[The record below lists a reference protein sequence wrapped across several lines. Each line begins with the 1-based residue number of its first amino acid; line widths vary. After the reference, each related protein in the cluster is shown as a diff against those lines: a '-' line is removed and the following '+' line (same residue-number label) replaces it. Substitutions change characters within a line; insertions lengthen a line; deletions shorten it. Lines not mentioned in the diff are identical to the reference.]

1 MGPDP
6 HKEFYSVEIR
16 DDVVGAAAAGDPEA
30 FRALYDALA
39 PRVLRYLRSRGVEDP
54 EGMVSEVFL
63 AVHPRL
69 AGLSGG
75 SAGLRTLVFS
85 VAHARAV
92 DDARRRSRRPTSLSY
107 DPEYD
112 DRVTGSAEQL
122 AVQSLEAER
131 AIELMQELN
140 DDQRTV
146 VTLRI
151 IGDLSLEQTA
161 EVTGKTVASV
171 KQLQRRGLVRL
182 RALMAATEV
191 AR

>member
-1 MGPDP
+1 MGTRPL
-6 HKEFYSVEIR
+6 EERASVDIG
-16 DDVVGAAAAGDPEA
+16 DDTVRGAVAGDPDA
-30 FRALYDALA
+30 FRDVYDALA
-39 PRVLRYLRSRGVEDP
+39 PRVLGYLRSRGVEDP

-69 AGLSGG
+69 PDLTGG

-92 DDARRRSRRPTSLSY
+92 DDARRRSRRPVSHSY

-112 DRVTGSAEQL
+112 DRITGSAEQV
-122 AVQSLEAER
+122 AVASIEAGR
-131 AIELMQELN
+131 AVALMRHLN
-140 DDQRTV
+140 EDQRAV

-161 EVTGKTVASV
+161 EVTGKTVAAV
-171 KQLQRRGLVRL
+171 KQLQRRGLLRL
-182 RALMAATEV
+182 RSLMASPEV

>member
-1 MGPDP
+1 MDLDNDTVR
-6 HKEFYSVEIR
+6 EAVS
-16 DDVVGAAAAGDPEA
+16 GDPDA
-30 FRALYDALA
+30 FRDVYDALA
-39 PRVLRYLRSRGVEDP
+39 PRVLGYLRSRGVEDP

-69 AGLSGG
+69 PGLTGG

-92 DDARRRSRRPTSLSY
+92 DDARRRSRRPASFSY

-112 DRVTGSAEQL
+112 DRVTGSAEQV
-122 AVQSLEAER
+122 AVASLEAER
-131 AIELMQELN
+131 AIALMQHLN
-140 DDQRTV
+140 EDQKTV

-151 IGDLSLEQTA
+151 IGDLTLEQTA
-161 EVTGKTVASV
+161 EVTGKTVAAV
-171 KQLQRRGLVRL
+171 KQLQRRGLLRL
-182 RALMAATEV
+182 RSLMATPEV

>member
-1 MGPDP
+1 M
-6 HKEFYSVEIR
+6 ELR
-16 DDVVGAAAAGDPEA
+16 DDIVRAAVSGDPDA
-30 FRALYDALA
+30 FRQVYESLS
-39 PRVLRYLRSRGVEDP
+39 PRVLGYLRSRGVEDP

-69 AGLSGG
+69 PALSGG

-92 DDARRRSRRPTSLSY
+92 DDARRRSRRPASFSY
-107 DPEYD
+107 EPEYD

-131 AIELMQELN
+131 AMELMRELN
-140 DDQRTV
+140 EDQRAV

-151 IGDLSLEQTA
+151 VGDLSLEQTA
-161 EVTGKTVASV
+161 QVTGKTVAAV

-182 RALMAATEV
+182 RSLMSAPEV
-191 AR
+191 AQ

>member
-1 MGPDP
+1 MELPDDI
-6 HKEFYSVEIR
+6 VR
-16 DDVVGAAAAGDPEA
+16 GAVSGDPDA
-30 FRALYDALA
+30 FRQVYDAMS
-39 PRVLRYLRSRGVEDP
+39 PRILGYLRSRGVEDP

-69 AGLSGG
+69 PELTGG
-75 SAGLRTLVFS
+75 PSGLRTLVFS

-92 DDARRRSRRPTSLSY
+92 DDARRRSRRPASFPY
-107 DPEYD
+107 EPEYD
-112 DRVTGSAEQL
+112 DRTTGSAEQH
-122 AVQSLEAER
+122 AVDSLEAER
-131 AIELMQELN
+131 AVALMRQLN

-151 IGDLSLEQTA
+151 MGDLSLEETA

-182 RALMAATEV
+182 RTLMSAPEV

>member
-1 MGPDP
+1 M
-6 HKEFYSVEIR
+6 EIS
-16 DDVVGAAAAGDPEA
+16 DDTVGAAVAGDPEA
-30 FRALYDALA
+30 FRAVYDALA
-39 PRVLRYLRSRGVEDP
+39 PRVLGYLQSRGVEDP

-69 AGLSGG
+69 PQLTGG

-92 DDARRRSRRPTSLSY
+92 DDARRRARRPASFSY
-107 DPEYD
+107 DPEFD
-112 DRVTGSAEQL
+112 DRITGSAEQI
-122 AVQSLEAER
+122 AVRSIEAER
-131 AIELMQELN
+131 AVALMRHLN
-140 DDQRTV
+140 EDQRAV

-161 EVTGKTVASV
+161 EVTGKTIASV
-171 KQLQRRGLVRL
+171 KQLQRRGLERL
-182 RALMAATEV
+182 RTLMAATEV

>member
-1 MGPDP
+1 L
-6 HKEFYSVEIR
+6 ELY
-16 DDVVGAAAAGDPEA
+16 DDVVRAAVDGNADA
-30 FRALYDALA
+30 FRQVYDVLA
-39 PRVLRYLRSRGVEDP
+39 PRVLGYLRSRGVEDP
-54 EGMVSEVFL
+54 EGTVSEVFL

-69 AGLSGG
+69 PELTGG

-92 DDARRRSRRPTSLSY
+92 DDARRRARRPASFSY
-107 DPEYD
+107 EPEYD
-112 DRVTGSAEQL
+112 DRVTGSAEQA
-122 AVQSLEAER
+122 AVDSLEAER
-131 AIELMQELN
+131 AMKLMHQLN

-151 IGDLSLEQTA
+151 LGDLSLEQTA

-171 KQLQRRGLVRL
+171 KQLQRRGLLRL
-182 RALMAATEV
+182 RSLMATSEV

>member
-1 MGPDP
+1 LD
-6 HKEFYSVEIR
+6 IR
-16 DDVVGAAAAGDPEA
+16 DDVVRAAVDGDPDA
-30 FRALYDALA
+30 FRAVYDALA
-39 PRVLRYLRSRGVEDP
+39 PRVLGYLRSRAVEDP
-54 EGMVSEVFL
+54 EGLVSEVFL

-69 AGLSGG
+69 PELTGG
-75 SAGLRTLVFS
+75 PAGLRTLVFS

-92 DDARRRSRRPTSLSY
+92 DDARRRSRRPTSFSY

-112 DRVTGSAEQL
+112 DRVTGSAEQI

-140 DDQRTV
+140 EDQRAV
-146 VTLRI
+146 ITLRI
-151 IGDLSLEQTA
+151 IGDLSLEETA

-171 KQLQRRGLVRL
+171 KQLQRRGLLRL

>member
-1 MGPDP
+1 L
-6 HKEFYSVEIR
+6 EIR
-16 DDVVGAAAAGDPEA
+16 DEIVRAAVAGDPDA
-30 FRALYDALA
+30 FRQVYDALS
-39 PRVLRYLRSRGVEDP
+39 PRVLAYLGSRGVEDP

-69 AGLSGG
+69 RELRGG
-75 SAGLRTLVFS
+75 GAGLRTLVFS

-92 DDARRRSRRPTSLSY
+92 DDVRRRSRRPTSFPY

-112 DRVTGSAEQL
+112 DRVTGSAEQV
-122 AVQSLEAER
+122 AVASLEAER
-131 AIELMQELN
+131 AVALMERLN
-140 DDQRTV
+140 EDQRTV

-171 KQLQRRGLVRL
+171 KQLQRRGLARL
-182 RALMAATEV
+182 RSLMTSPEV

>member
-1 MGPDP
+1 LDL
-6 HKEFYSVEIR
+6 R
-16 DDVVGAAAAGDPEA
+16 DDIVRAAASGDPDA
-30 FRALYDALA
+30 FRHVYDALS
-39 PRVLRYLRSRGVEDP
+39 PRVLAYLKSRGVEDP

-69 AGLSGG
+69 PDLTGG
-75 SAGLRTLVFS
+75 VVGLRTLVFS

-92 DDARRRSRRPTSLSY
+92 DDARRRSRRPASFSY
-107 DPEYD
+107 EPEYD
-112 DRVTGSAEQL
+112 DRVAGSAEQI

-131 AIELMQELN
+131 AVALMQRLN
-140 DDQRTV
+140 EDQRTV

-161 EVTGKTVASV
+161 AVTGKTVAAV
-171 KQLQRRGLVRL
+171 KQLQRRGLIRL
-182 RALMAATEV
+182 RSLMLDPEV

>member
-1 MGPDP
+1 L
-6 HKEFYSVEIR
+6 EIR
-16 DDVVGAAAAGDPEA
+16 DDIVRAAVSGDPDG
-30 FRALYDALA
+30 FRAVYDVLA
-39 PRVLRYLRSRGVEDP
+39 PRVLGYLRSRGVEDP

-69 AGLSGG
+69 PELTGG

-92 DDARRRSRRPTSLSY
+92 DDARRRSRRPTSFSY

-112 DRVTGSAEQL
+112 DRVTGSAEQI
-122 AVQSLEAER
+122 AVESLEAER

-140 DDQRTV
+140 EDQRTV

-182 RALMAATEV
+182 RTLMAATEV
-191 AR
+191 TR

>member
-1 MGPDP
+1 M
-6 HKEFYSVEIR
+6 ELA
-16 DDVVGAAAAGDPEA
+16 DDIVRSAVSGDPDA
-30 FRALYDALA
+30 FREVYAALS
-39 PRVLRYLRSRGVEDP
+39 PRVLGYLRSRGVEDP
-54 EGMVSEVFL
+54 ESLVSEVFL
-63 AVHPRL
+63 VVHPRL
-69 AGLSGG
+69 PGLTGG
-75 SAGLRTLVFS
+75 AAGLRTLVFS

-92 DDARRRSRRPTSLSY
+92 DDARRRSRRPSSSPY

-122 AVQSLEAER
+122 AVDSLEAER
-131 AIELMQELN
+131 AVALMQRLN
-140 DDQRTV
+140 EDQRTV

-171 KQLQRRGLVRL
+171 KQLQRRGLARL
-182 RALMAATEV
+182 RTLMVETEV

>member
-1 MGPDP
+1 L
-6 HKEFYSVEIR
+6 ELR
-16 DDVVGAAAAGDPEA
+16 DDIVRAAVSGDPDA
-30 FRALYDALA
+30 FRLVYDALS
-39 PRVLRYLRSRGVEDP
+39 PRVLGYLRSRGVEDP
-54 EGMVSEVFL
+54 ESMVSEVFL

-69 AGLSGG
+69 PALSGG
-75 SAGLRTLVFS
+75 SSGLRTLVFS

-92 DDARRRSRRPTSLSY
+92 DDARRRSRRPASLSY
-107 DPEYD
+107 EPEYD
-112 DRVTGSAEQL
+112 DRVTGSAEQI

-131 AIELMQELN
+131 AMELMQELN
-140 DDQRTV
+140 EDQRTV

-161 EVTGKTVASV
+161 QVTGKTVPAV

-182 RALMAATEV
+182 RSLMSAPEV

>member
-1 MGPDP
+1 MGTRPLEECESLDL
-6 HKEFYSVEIR
+6 
-16 DDVVGAAAAGDPEA
+16 DDDIVRGAVSGDPDA
-30 FRALYDALA
+30 FRLVYDALA
-39 PRVLRYLRSRGVEDP
+39 PRVLGYLRSRGVEDP
-54 EGMVSEVFL
+54 EGLVSEVFL

-69 AGLSGG
+69 AGLTGG
-75 SAGLRTLVFS
+75 AAGLRTLVFS

-92 DDARRRSRRPTSLSY
+92 DDARGRSRRPDSFSY

-112 DRVTGSAEQL
+112 DRITGSAEQA
-122 AVQSLEAER
+122 AVASIEAER
-131 AIELMQELN
+131 AVALMRHLN
-140 DDQRTV
+140 EEQRTV

-171 KQLQRRGLVRL
+171 KQLQRRGLLRL
-182 RALMAATEV
+182 RSLMASSEV